1 MPTLPRRSGAELQD
15 ARRRAA
21 ARFESLALATVP
33 EGWTVRLHKR
43 LSGRCFLTE
52 KLIVA
57 PRPVTR
63 RAMHIFLHEVGHAVL
78 HVRPTRKPRHVE
90 ELEAEQWAFAKM
102 RELGIAV
109 PANALVR
116 ARRYVARKIKQA
128 EGFGRAKHI
137 DPKARAFAKLTT
149 RDVTTLVRAQS
160 KRSGQGDLFG

>member
-1 MPTLPRRSGAELQD
+1 M
-15 ARRRAA
+15 
-21 ARFESLALATVP
+21 ATVP

-52 KLIVA
+52 KVIVA
-57 PRPVTR
+57 PCPVTR
-63 RAMHIFLHEVGHAVL
+63 RAMHIFLHDVAHAVL
-78 HVRPTRKPRHVE
+78 HAGRTHKPRHVE

-102 RELGIAV
+102 WELGVAV
-109 PANALVR
+109 PAKALVR

-137 DPKARAFAKLTT
+137 DPKARAFAKLTR

-160 KRSGQGDLFG
+160 RRSGQGDLFG